1 MRRKDREITDPAR
14 IAEILRRCPAASFA
28 FAGGEPYVVPMSFGF
43 EESSGRFTL
52 YMHCARE
59 GKKLDR
65 LRADPRAAFAAFTG
79 NAVHGE
85 GDVACVYSTSFD
97 SVCGEGALR
106 ELAGEDKRHGLAR
119 IMAHV
124 APGRTFTFGDAMLEK
139 TCVLALDVA
148 RISGKHHD

>member
-14 IAEILRRCPAASFA
+14 IAEILQRCPAASFA

-43 EESSGRFTL
+43 EESGGRFTL

-79 NAVHGE
+79 NAVYGE
-85 GDVACVYSTSFD
+85 GDVACAYSTSFD
-97 SVCGEGALR
+97 SVCGEGVLR
-106 ELAGEDKRHGLAR
+106 ELTGEGKRCGLDR
-119 IMAHV
+119 IMAQA
-124 APGRTFTFGDAMLEK
+124 APGHAFTYDDRTLEK
-139 TCVLALDVA
+139 TCVLALDVEH
-148 RISGKHHD
+148 ISGKHHD